1 VVILSAAKT
10 SGEAGVA
17 GPARGVESTTGRDPA
32 TDGGPDVTLAGSA
45 GG

>member
-10 SGEAGVA
+10 GGEAGVA
-17 GPARGVESTTGRDPA
+17 GPTFGVENTTGRDPA
-32 TDGGPDVTLAGSA
+32 TDRTRVIHAGAA